1 MEVRITT
8 RHFEVSR
15 ELRKAIEDRMG
26 SVTQKYFPRALE
38 ANVILSMEKG
48 RSTAE
53 VDIKIRRASFH
64 AREEMR
70 DLQAV
75 LDSVT
80 GKLET
85 QMRRYKE
92 KRKSHNSPSHE
103 EFWSGDKRLG
113 ES

>member
-1 MEVRITT
+1 MDVRITT

-15 ELRKAIEDRMG
+15 ELREAIEGRMR
-26 SVTQKYFPRALE
+26 SATQKYFPRAVE
-38 ANVILSMEKG
+38 ANIILSMEKH
-48 RSTAE
+48 RYAAE
-53 VDIKIRRASFH
+53 VDINIRGASFH
-64 AREEMR
+64 ARDEMR

-92 KRKSHNSPSHE
+92 KRKSHNSPSHQ
-103 EFWSGDKRLG
+103 EFWSGDKRSD